1 MVRGLGYWS
10 GGGGES
16 IVVASSA
23 VSGSDSGSS
32 LVGLDSNCI
41 CVSCLRE
48 AATFL

>member
-10 GGGGES
+10 GGGKES
-16 IVVASSA
+16 RVVVSSA

-41 CVSCLRE
+41 FVSCLRE

>member
-1 MVRGLGYWS
+1 MARGSGYWS

-16 IVVASSA
+16 RVVASSA

-32 LVGLDSNCI
+32 FLVLDSNCI
-41 CVSCLRE
+41 FVSCLRK

>member
-1 MVRGLGYWS
+1 MARKSGYLS

-16 IVVASSA
+16 RVVASSV

-41 CVSCLRE
+41 FVSCLRE

>member
-1 MVRGLGYWS
+1 MGYWS

-16 IVVASSA
+16 RVVVSLA
-23 VSGSDSGSS
+23 VSGSDSDSS

-41 CVSCLRE
+41 FVSCLRE